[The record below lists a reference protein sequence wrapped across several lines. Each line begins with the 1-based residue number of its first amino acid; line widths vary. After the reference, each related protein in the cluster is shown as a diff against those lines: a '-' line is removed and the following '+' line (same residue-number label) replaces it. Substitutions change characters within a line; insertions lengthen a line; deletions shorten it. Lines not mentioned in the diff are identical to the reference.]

1 MKYYLIEKYKGYED
15 RPCGSSYT
23 AYEVREFND
32 IETLKAA
39 LLKGAKH
46 DGELFPAKGLEFK
59 ISLMLSE
66 GPIAKDVDEFYRK

>member
-1 MKYYLIEKYKGYED
+1 MRYYLIEKYKGYED

-46 DGELFPAKGLEFK
+46 DGELIAAKGLEFK
-59 ISLMLSE
+59 IQLIMQE
-66 GPIAKDVDEFYRK
+66 TDQDAFTHKR